1 MKSLD
6 LVINIAFRNLW
17 RNPKRTVI
25 TFTAIAVGV
34 MSAVFL
40 SALARGLSTGMAENA
55 IKTLTGH
62 IQIHAKGYLDDPL
75 AELSMEPLDVVG
87 EANLSNRGVL
97 QRSTRIRI
105 PAVVMSERESL
116 GVTVVGISPK
126 EETNLSFVGSAIS
139 SGRMLSDESEPS
151 LVVGEDLLRVLKSE
165 VGRRLVLVSQNAENQ
180 VVDRGFRVIGTFK
193 AELRSTERSYV
204 FVGRKVAQEWLNLG
218 DKISEVVL
226 KIEDADLAPE
236 VAKDLGSRFPNLD
249 IKPWQE
255 LEPLVT
261 ALRKVQDGF
270 LIIWFFIVILA
281 VSFGVVNTQ
290 LMAIFERT
298 REFGIIM
305 ALGLTPK
312 QLIVIVGVEAS
323 LLLGIGVIVGN
334 FLGGLC
340 FLLFQNG
347 IDLTNFAA
355 ASEHLGFSRIIYPHF
370 LYRDWIICDVL
381 LLLVGMVGSLYP
393 AWLASRL
400 NPVKAISGR
409 E

>member
-236 VAKDLGSRFPNLD
+236 VAKDLGFSFPNLD